1 MSTRCLTVLSGLVL
15 TSSHPQKENDTS
27 QVVEEEEVLVRSAK
41 SLEIL
46 REEVTKEVS
55 RQISFFN
62 KSCDA
67 RNFIVIELVFF

>member
-1 MSTRCLTVLSGLVL
+1 MSTRSFTILSGLVL

-55 RQISFFN
+55 RQKSFFN
-62 KSCDA
+62 KSCND
-67 RNFIVIELVFF
+67 RNFIVIE

>member
-1 MSTRCLTVLSGLVL
+1 MSTRSFTILSGLVL

-27 QVVEEEEVLVRSAK
+27 QVVEEEKVLVRSAK

-55 RQISFFN
+55 RQISFVY
-62 KSCDA
+62 KGCDD
-67 RNFIVIELVFF
+67 RKKIIYYN